1 METAGQSGM
10 DEEDQFLA
18 MSSQKAI
25 KELHSDKDYD
35 ASNATLNR
43 VKQFTFA
50 GGKRS

>member
-18 MSSQKAI
+18 MNTQKAN
-25 KELHSDKDYD
+25 KELHIDKDYD
-35 ASNATLNR
+35 SSNATLNR